1 MRSTLDVAQVVNSR
15 DSEQLAGVGQSVAA
29 VAEVTEKVD
38 FEAMQQDLE
47 RVNGILIKVGELQ
60 DAAQVRDGVGR
71 DGVGLAE
78 NLEIFTY

>member
-1 MRSTLDVAQVVNSR
+1 MRSTLDGAQVVDSR

-47 RVNGILIKVGELQ
+47 RVNGILVKVGELQ
-60 DAAQVRDGVGR
+60 DAAQVRDVVGCN
-71 DGVGLAE
+71 GVGLAE
-78 NLEIFTY
+78 TRETFAC